1 MAATRNDSYNFL
13 KAADGL
19 FAPGATGTN
28 VSDIFIGLVN
38 Y

>member
-1 MAATRNDSYNFL
+1 MAATRNDAYNFF
-13 KAADGL
+13 KATEGL
-19 FAPGATGTN
+19 YTTGATGTN